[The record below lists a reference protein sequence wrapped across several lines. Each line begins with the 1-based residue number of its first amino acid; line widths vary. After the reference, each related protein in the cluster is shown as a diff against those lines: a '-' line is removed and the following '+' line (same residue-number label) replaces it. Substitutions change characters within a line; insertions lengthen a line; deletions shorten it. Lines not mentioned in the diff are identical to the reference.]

1 MKKWVH
7 KIREWY
13 SSRKLREKT
22 TSLFAIIL
30 CTYIL
35 LFLGLYQFGIKANMK
50 EYIYNA
56 NKDVLNS
63 VEKNITD
70 SFQDSSTVSK
80 WIMNSKEI
88 LAYLNTDDENNSQII
103 YDALTSIYAFVT
115 TENDLSSVYIFR
127 NDGNYISINNGVTYV
142 DKNQMD
148 EDWYEEIE
156 DANGGY
162 VIKING
168 GGIFRQSSD
177 KPLVSLIRVIHDI
190 NTQKPVGIIAINY
203 FNDILKNAY
212 SKFDDNKKEF
222 IMFDLQGNKI
232 EGSEEL
238 TEYSEIV
245 KKGNI
250 SKKVTEIDKNIF
262 SKRIPGTPVVM
273 VEKDNTTAFQVVT
286 PQIITAIVV
295 FVFVTLLGFFVIGL
309 FIKFSITNP
318 VESLVRSMREVKN
331 GWLRRVS
338 IKLPDD
344 EIGELKNSYNTMLVE
359 INRLIDVIVEKETA
373 YQKAELNALQEQM
386 KPHFLYNTLE
396 TIALLALEKPREEVY
411 DAIETLGDFY
421 RKFLSKGREQITLS
435 DEFEIAKNYLK
446 LQELRYGDI
455 FRATYE
461 LDEKVQNVLI
471 PRLILQPLVENAI
484 YHGIRP
490 KGEKGD
496 ILIEAKLQ
504 EQELVI
510 KVRDTGIG
518 ASQTWISEV
527 MSKEGQ
533 SFGLK
538 STLERISK
546 YYHDRSSYHISSEE
560 GYYFEVDIYI
570 PVEEL
575 TYV

>member
-1 MKKWVH
+1 
-7 KIREWY
+7 
-13 SSRKLREKT
+13 
-22 TSLFAIIL
+22 
-30 CTYIL
+30 
-35 LFLGLYQFGIKANMK
+35 
-50 EYIYNA
+50 
-56 NKDVLNS
+56 
-63 VEKNITD
+63 
-70 SFQDSSTVSK
+70 
-80 WIMNSKEI
+80 
-88 LAYLNTDDENNSQII
+88 
-103 YDALTSIYAFVT
+103 
-115 TENDLSSVYIFR
+115 
-127 NDGNYISINNGVTYV
+127 
-142 DKNQMD
+142 
-148 EDWYEEIE
+148 
-156 DANGGY
+156 
-162 VIKING
+162 
-168 GGIFRQSSD
+168 
-177 KPLVSLIRVIHDI
+177 
-190 NTQKPVGIIAINY
+190 
-203 FNDILKNAY
+203 
-212 SKFDDNKKEF
+212 
-222 IMFDLQGNKI
+222 
-232 EGSEEL
+232 
-238 TEYSEIV
+238 
-245 KKGNI
+245 
-250 SKKVTEIDKNIF
+250 
-262 SKRIPGTPVVM
+262 
-273 VEKDNTTAFQVVT
+273 
-286 PQIITAIVV
+286 
-295 FVFVTLLGFFVIGL
+295 
-309 FIKFSITNP
+309 
-318 VESLVRSMREVKN
+318 MREVKN

-373 YQKAELNALQEQM
+373 YQKAELNALQEQI